1 MECASFNNGGDFSV
15 ISVQAL
21 DCTVVLSEGFSL
33 LRRRGGSRSS
43 RRPAE
48 MASKPADHI
57 GDHLLGHLVLHTGVR
72 HHLQF
77 RSLARVSHTQDA
89 RHTRQHTRDTGHTAH
104 GTHTRH
110 KTTQT
115 QRNTT
120 HMLMLI
126 SCCQQGLILNVS
138 HLTQTEED
146 DWVPVITAS
155 KLGATSCTVKGEA
168 PCGHSNRG
176 ITTKSVT
183 TKLSTLNAA
192 FQR

>member
-1 MECASFNNGGDFSV
+1 MADNDTCTVAYYRLPVCINGFRPTRMESASFNNGGDFSV

-77 RSLARVSHTQDA
+77 RSLASVSHTQDA
-89 RHTRQHTRDTGHTAH
+89 RHTRQHTRDTGH
-104 GTHTRH
+104 GTRDTPHTGHTQDTRQH
-110 KTTQT
+110 KRNATQHT
-115 QRNTT
+115 C
-120 HMLMLI
+120 
-126 SCCQQGLILNVS
+126 SC
-138 HLTQTEED
+138 
-146 DWVPVITAS
+146 
-155 KLGATSCTVKGEA
+155 
-168 PCGHSNRG
+168 
-176 ITTKSVT
+176 
-183 TKLSTLNAA
+183 
-192 FQR
+192 